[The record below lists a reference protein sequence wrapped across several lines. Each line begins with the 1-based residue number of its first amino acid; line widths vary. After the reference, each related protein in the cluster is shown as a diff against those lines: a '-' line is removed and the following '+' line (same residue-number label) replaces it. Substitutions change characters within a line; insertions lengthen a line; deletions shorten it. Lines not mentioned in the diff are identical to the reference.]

1 MGDRFLPAGER
12 VEVIRDYAKRHGIRT
27 FIESGTSVG
36 ATTAALL
43 GDFDHLITI
52 ELDHGLA
59 ERAKQKFSEFAE
71 PRLIPNVLCIEGD
84 SGKVLHETV
93 GVLMSAALFWLDGH
107 YSGPGSAHG
116 DLDTPI
122 RAELEAAVLAPHG
135 SVILIDDARIFDGQ
149 PEHDDE
155 PHYHDYPSLEWVQEV
170 AWSHGFNYELKDDIV
185 RLVPEA

>member
-1 MGDRFLPAGER
+1 MSNARLLGPESEA
-12 VEVIRDYAKRHGIRT
+12 I
-27 FIESGTSVG
+27 IEEL
-36 ATTAALL
+36 AEPALL
-43 GDFDHLITI
+43 
-52 ELDHGLA
+52 
-59 ERAKQKFSEFAE
+59 
-71 PRLIPNVLCIEGD
+71 
-84 SGKVLHETV
+84 
-93 GVLMSAALFWLDGH
+93 WLDGH